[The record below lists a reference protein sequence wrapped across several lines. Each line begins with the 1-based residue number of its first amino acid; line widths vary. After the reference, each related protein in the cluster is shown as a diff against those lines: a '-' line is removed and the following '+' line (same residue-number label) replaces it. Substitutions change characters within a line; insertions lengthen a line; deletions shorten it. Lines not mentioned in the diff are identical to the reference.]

1 MAEVYE
7 KGAGLTH
14 IPIIIYSISTNY
26 IFKFRKLYTQ
36 FPQVIYS
43 ISTNYIL
50 NFHKL
55 HKHLSANALKGQPAV
70 SPGHRPG
77 YAGRKTS
84 ALQGQK
90 HCYVVMMLL
99 PLQGVFH
106 RHSVPGALPR
116 AVCSLP
122 LAGRQIRGDKCRAT
136 NAGRQMQDYKSSI
149 STSYILNFRKLYKHL
164 SANALKG
171 QPAVSP
177 GHRPGYAGRKQA
189 PCKGKS
195 IAMV

>member
-1 MAEVYE
+1 VAEVYE

-14 IPIIIYSISTNY
+14 IPIIITQFPQITYSISTNY
-26 IFKFRKLYTQ
+26 ILNFHKLHTQ

-43 ISTNYIL
+43 SSANYIL

-90 HCYVVMMLL
+90 HYYPIAMLL

-122 LAGRQIRGDKCRAT
+122 LAGRQMQNYKCRTTNTVRQMQGDKYRAT
-136 NAGRQMQDYKSSI
+136 NAGLQIRGDKYRA
-149 STSYILNFRKLYKHL
+149 T
-164 SANALKG
+164 NAGL
-171 QPAVSP
+171 
-177 GHRPGYAGRKQA
+177 
-189 PCKGKS
+189 
-195 IAMV
+195 